1 MKTYLAVDLGAGSG
15 RVIAARFDGR
25 ALEMETVNRFENV
38 PVELNGH
45 IHWNIPSLLTDI
57 RDGLAAAKAKHG
69 DIACVGVDT
78 WGVDY
83 ALMDKTG
90 RMLGLPYA
98 YRDARNTPENARQV
112 FDRFGRKALY
122 QATGIQFM
130 DINTVFQLHAER
142 QELDSLLPKASRLLF
157 TPDLVNFELCG
168 EMANEATIASTS
180 QLIDVQTR
188 DWCAPLLQKLDIPAS
203 LFSPPAKPGAMLG
216 TLRAVP
222 GMDGVPVAIV
232 GAHDTASAV
241 AAVPADP
248 ATSWGYLSTGTWA
261 LLGVETPEPI
271 LTDLSYELSY
281 THEGAVNGQF
291 RYLKNCTGMW
301 MVQELRRAWSEGGSA
316 PDYETLMQQA
326 VDAKPF
332 RSFIDPDHP
341 PFQSPGRMPEK
352 IVEFC
357 EATNQPAP
365 ETQGEFYRAAMEG
378 IVMRYREV
386 WGELEQLTGRKRN
399 VLHMIGGATKDALH
413 CQMTAD
419 ALNIAITCGPA
430 EGAAMG
436 NALAQMVAT
445 GDLADFDQGRQLI
458 RASIEPIHWEPKDPD
473 VWHEAF
479 PRWQAARAAAREG

>member
-15 RVIAARFDGR
+15 RVIAACFDGR
-25 ALEMETVNRFENV
+25 TLAMETVNRFDNV

-45 IHWNIPSLLTDI
+45 LHWNIPSLLTNI
-57 RDGLAAAKAKHG
+57 RAGLAAAKAKYG
-69 DIACVGVDT
+69 GIACVGVDT

-83 ALMDKTG
+83 ALMDKSG

-98 YRDARNTPENARQV
+98 YRDARNGPANTQQV

-130 DINTVFQLHAER
+130 DFNTVFQLHAER

-157 TPDLVNFELCG
+157 TPDLLNFELCG

-188 DWCAPLLQKLDIPAS
+188 GWCAPLLKTLEIPAG
-203 LFSPPAKPGAMLG
+203 LFSPPAQPGTMLG
-216 TLRAVP
+216 ALRGAP

-241 AAVPADP
+241 ASVPADP
-248 ATSWGYLSTGTWA
+248 ATSWGYLATGTWA
-261 LLGVETPEPI
+261 LLGVETPEPV
-271 LTDLSYELSY
+271 LSDLSYELSY

-301 MVQELRRAWSEGGSA
+301 MIQELRRAWSEGGSA
-316 PDYETLMQQA
+316 PDFEALMRQA
-326 VDAKPF
+326 VAAEPF
-332 RSFIDPDHP
+332 RSFIDPDYP
-341 PFQSPGRMPEK
+341 AFQSPGRMPEK
-352 IVEFC
+352 MADFC
-357 EATNQPAP
+357 RLTQQPVP

-386 WGELEQLTGRKRN
+386 WGELEQLTGRKRD

-413 CQMTAD
+413 CQMAAD
-419 ALNIAITCGPA
+419 ALDIAIACGPA

-436 NALAQMVAT
+436 NAVAQMVAT
-445 GDLADFDQGRQLI
+445 GDLRDFEQGRSLV
-458 RASIEPIHWEPKDPD
+458 RESIELVRWTPKDPGA
-473 VWHEAF
+473 WREAF
-479 PRWQAARAAAREG
+479 PRWQVARAAAKR